1 MQRVISAG
9 RVASVLGSATFDAP
23 IYAAV
28 ADRMRGVIT
37 DGRLPAGV
45 RMPSERELTAALGLS
60 RTTVTRAY
68 QQLRDQG
75 YLRTRQGSGSV
86 VHLPQVPGGRV
97 DHLLAP
103 AGTDGDSID
112 LTTTAPPATPW
123 LRPAYQEAVEQVGA
137 YLSGV
142 GYYPSG
148 LPVLREAVA
157 RRYTERG
164 LHTTPEQILVTS
176 GALSGVAIAV
186 QALVA
191 PGARVVIESPTY
203 PNVIATLTGARARI
217 AAHPVDPDAGGQE
230 WDPDGLRALLRQ
242 SGARAAY
249 LVPDFHNPTG
259 VLMDAAQRE
268 RVGASLARAR
278 VVPIIDESPVDLALD
293 EVEMPPP
300 LAAFAPDSVT
310 VGSVS
315 KTYWSGLRIGW
326 MRLPSARVQQM
337 AMSRLRL
344 DLGAPVLEQLV
355 VAALMGRHTKIL
367 TERRDAYRRGRD
379 LLVAGVREH
388 LPSWRV
394 QRPPGGLSLWCE
406 LPTACST
413 ALVEAAAGHGVSL
426 AAGPNF
432 APQGGMEGWMRL
444 PFTLPQDRLAAAL
457 PRLARA
463 WEETVSAGAMSATVR
478 GRRDGRPE
486 RVPTPIIA

>member
-1 MQRVISAG
+1 MQRVIPAG
-9 RVASVLGSATFDAP
+9 RVATVLGSAEFDAP
-23 IYAAV
+23 VYAAV

-37 DGRLPAGV
+37 DGRLPAGA

-68 QQLRDQG
+68 QRLRDQG
-75 YLRTRQGSGSV
+75 YLRTRRGSGSV
-86 VHLPQVPGGRV
+86 VQLPRVPGGRV

-103 AGTDGDSID
+103 AGTDEDSID

-123 LRPAYQEAVEQVGA
+123 LRTAYQDAVEQVGA

-164 LHTTPEQILVTS
+164 LPTSAEQILITS

-191 PGARVVIESPTY
+191 PGARVVIESPSY

-217 AAHPVDPDAGGQE
+217 VAHPVDPDARGQQ

-259 VLMDAAQRE
+259 VLMDNAQRE
-268 RVGASLARAR
+268 RVGAAFARAR
-278 VVPIIDESPVDLALD
+278 VVPIIDESPVELALD

-300 LAAFAPDSVT
+300 LATFVPDSVT

-326 MRLPSARVQQM
+326 MRLPQKRVQQM

-355 VAALMGRHTKIL
+355 VTGLMQRHAEIL

-379 LLVAGVREH
+379 LMVAGVREH

-394 QRPPGGLSLWCE
+394 RRPPGGLCLWCE
-406 LPTACST
+406 LPVACST
-413 ALVEAAAGHGVSL
+413 ALVEAAARQGVSL
-426 AAGPNF
+426 VAGPNF
-432 APQGGMEGWMRL
+432 APQGGMDQWMRL
-444 PFTLPQDRLAAAL
+444 PFTLPQDRLVDSL

-463 WEETVSAGAMSATVR
+463 WEEAVSPGAISSAVR
-478 GRRDGRPE
+478 GLTDGRPE
-486 RVPTPIIA
+486 RLPTPIIA

>member
-1 MQRVISAG
+1 MQRVIPAG
-9 RVASVLGSATFDAP
+9 RVASFLGTQFDTP
-23 IYAAV
+23 VYAAV

-37 DGRLPAGV
+37 DGRLPAGA
-45 RMPSERELTAALGLS
+45 RMPSERELTVALGLS

-68 QQLRDQG
+68 QRLRDQG
-75 YLRTRQGSGSV
+75 YLQTRQGSGSV

-103 AGTDGDSID
+103 AGTDEDSID

-123 LRPAYQEAVEQVGA
+123 LRTAYEEAIEQVGG
-137 YLSGV
+137 YLCGV

-157 RRYTERG
+157 QHYTRRG
-164 LHTTPEQILVTS
+164 LPTSAEQILITS
-176 GALSGVAIAV
+176 GALSGAAIAV
-186 QALVA
+186 QALIA
-191 PGARVVIESPTY
+191 PGDRVVIESPTY

-217 AAHPVDPDAGGQE
+217 VAHPLDPAARGEE
-230 WDPDGLRALLRQ
+230 WDPGGLRALLRQ
-242 SGARAAY
+242 TGARTAY

-259 VLMDAAQRE
+259 LLMDAAQRE
-268 RVGASLARAR
+268 RIGTAFARAR
-278 VVPIIDESPVDLALD
+278 AVPIIDESPVELTLD
-293 EVEMPPP
+293 EVQMPPP
-300 LAAFAPDSVT
+300 LAAFVPDAVT

-326 MRLPSARVQQM
+326 MRLPRARVQQM

-355 VAALMGRHTKIL
+355 VAALMERHTEIL
-367 TERRDAYRRGRD
+367 TKRRDAYRRGRD
-379 LLVAGVREH
+379 LMVAGVRRH

-394 QRPPGGLSLWCE
+394 QTPPGGLCLWSE
-406 LPTACST
+406 LPLACST
-413 ALVEAAAGHGVSL
+413 ALVEAAARQGVSL

-444 PFTLPQDRLAAAL
+444 PFTLPLDRLADSL

-463 WEETVSAGAMSATVR
+463 WEETLSDGARPDRAVGRARAGRVR
-478 GRRDGRPE
+478 S
-486 RVPTPIIA
+486 PIIA